1 LISEAEQKASREKRS
16 KLADQPYNLAAVMR
30 VFAISL
36 TLAIVG
42 GSFEGAHPAARQS
55 AAPVA
60 SASASRH
67 RAVVDRYCVTC
78 HNARLR
84 TAGLSLA
91 QADTERPSVSAEVW
105 EKAIRKLRTG
115 AMPPAGIAAARP
127 GDARRLRHV
136 SGDFDRSRRSR
147 TAEPGATGAAPPQSH

>member
-67 RAVVDRYCVTC
+67 RAVVEYSRQPILKLAFFC
-78 HNARLR
+78 HITIVNKD
-84 TAGLSLA
+84 TTLSY
-91 QADTERPSVSAEVW
+91 AD
-105 EKAIRKLRTG
+105 
-115 AMPPAGIAAARP
+115 PAVCPIA
-127 GDARRLRHV
+127 DN
-136 SGDFDRSRRSR
+136 
-147 TAEPGATGAAPPQSH
+147 PGAHFTRRFA